1 GQRRW
6 AGTLPETADRAGEKA
21 LAKASDYSKD
31 FLRSIPNA
39 WRRDFLSV
47 GERTRETHRSEEA
60 LACRSDPKVSRSQP
74 KARPAL
80 QRLRS
85 LDPGDCSRTSEG
97 SGKGNRAR
105 ALSRPAAR
113 NSLRRKRLARS
124 QRTSNDMGRQALCE
138 PGIRLQRDRDR
149 SSARRGRG
157 DARKSLDDRTRR
169 RNGLSLRLC
178 ILAG

>member
-1 GQRRW
+1 
-6 AGTLPETADRAGEKA
+6 AADRTRKKAHANAGYTKTG
-21 LAKASDYSKD
+21 DNSKE
-31 FLRSIPNA
+31 FLRSVSNA
-39 WRRDFLSV
+39 WRRNLPSISK
-47 GERTRETHRSEEA
+47 RTCETHRSEEA
-60 LACRSDPKVSRSQP
+60 LARRTDTNLPRSQP
-74 KARPAL
+74 KARAAL

-85 LDPGDCSRTSEG
+85 FDPGDCSRTSEG